1 MWISTKIQFGQF
13 VWRWVNYK
21 FSKYISTLS
30 LETCVCQ
37 SEGFQNHNPFI
48 ISLARVWTLA
58 SQYLKCDPIVSQ
70 KCRPKCH
77 IAHWHDI
84 TSTRIIP
91 SFEHYTVPLRLLCWK
106 YVRYKVQAQDKVTQ
120 KMMSLLQSLIISTL
134 SYYMKLPN
142 IMDFE
147 WDLWSVTYI
156 EHLYGRSGYFAEL
169 RASSIFR
176 SSG

>member
-13 VWRWVNYK
+13 VWRWENYK

-37 SEGFQNHNPFI
+37 SEGFQNHNNFI

-70 KCRPKCH
+70 KCRPKCY

-84 TSTRIIP
+84 TFTRMIP
-91 SFEHYTVPLRLLCWK
+91 SFKHYTVPLRLLCWK
-106 YVRYKVQAQDKVTQ
+106 YVVDKVQAQDPKNDVSTH
-120 KMMSLLQSLIISTL
+120 LLQSLIISTL
-134 SYYMKLPN
+134 SYY
-142 IMDFE
+142 E
-147 WDLWSVTYI
+147 AT
-156 EHLYGRSGYFAEL
+156 
-169 RASSIFR
+169 
-176 SSG
+176 